1 VNRRSQSTLRLPGLK
16 AWACSGLT
24 LSGVSWRRRTGQNG
38 TSWIAMIRSLRKK
51 IFIGYGIALALMIV
65 VVVWAL
71 VHLLDLGEASD
82 AILRENYKSILAA
95 ENMVYAIERQDSATL
110 LLFLGYE
117 EQGWRQFRENESLF
131 FQWLA
136 RAKDNITIEGEERI
150 VSTIEKEYSVY
161 LHHISGLL
169 PVSKSNLQKSAAFY
183 HETILPSFISVRN
196 ACIRLREINQE
207 TMFKASERAR
217 RVAQRA
223 IWSVIIIGSAAVGI
237 GLGFSLLL
245 SNLLVKPVLRMMEAT
260 QKISEGNYDVEISI
274 QSSDELGDLT
284 NDFNKMAKKLKAY
297 HDLNIDQ
304 IVAEKRKS
312 DAIIRSIDDG
322 IVVVDKELRV
332 TGLNPTAAK
341 ALHIE
346 HDQIQNKHFLEVVKN
361 EMLFNYVK
369 ESVETGQPPS
379 IEERKTIFTIEEG
392 EKQRHYQFSI
402 TPVHGKP
409 GSLLGVVLLLRDVT
423 RLTELDRL
431 KSEFVMM
438 ASHEL
443 RTPLTSIGMSIKL
456 LLEKTLEK
464 LYGKEQ
470 QLLRA
475 AHEDLQRLKNLVNN
489 LLDLS
494 KIEAG
499 KMAMEFENISVYA
512 LCQNATS
519 VLKTQIDA
527 KGVNLI
533 LDLHPDLPNVK
544 ADANKIIWVLTNLIS
559 NALRYTDSNGQIRLS
574 AERIAP
580 YIHLSVIDN
589 GPGIPFE
596 VQSKIFDKFVQ
607 IKSDKALG
615 GSGLGLTICKEIIRA
630 HGGTIWVDSTP
641 GEGSTFTFTLPIVE
655 KS

>member
-1 VNRRSQSTLRLPGLK
+1 
-16 AWACSGLT
+16 
-24 LSGVSWRRRTGQNG
+24 
-38 TSWIAMIRSLRKK
+38 MIRSLRKK
-51 IFIGYGIALALMIV
+51 IFIGYGIALTLMIFV
-65 VVVWAL
+65 FIWAL
-71 VHLLDLGEASD
+71 VDLLNLGQASD

-117 EQGWRQFRENESLF
+117 EQGWGQFRENESLF

-136 RAKDNITIEGEERI
+136 RAKDNITVEGEERI
-150 VSTIEKEYSVY
+150 VSTIEKEYSAY
-161 LHHISGLL
+161 LHHISGLP

-183 HETILPSFISVRN
+183 HETILPSFISVRD

-207 TMFKASERAR
+207 AMFKASERAR
-217 RVAQRA
+217 HVAKKA
-223 IWSVIIIGSAAVGI
+223 IWSMVLIGSAAIGI
-237 GLGFSLLL
+237 GLGFSLFL
-245 SNLLVKPVLRMMEAT
+245 SNFLVRPVRQMMEAT

-284 NDFNKMAKKLKAY
+284 YDFNEMVKKLKTY

-304 IVAEKRKS
+304 IMAEKRKS
-312 DAIIRSIDDG
+312 EAIIRSIDDG
-322 IVVVDKELRV
+322 IVVVDNELKV
-332 TGLNPTAAK
+332 TGMNPTAAK
-341 ALHIE
+341 ALNIE
-346 HDQIQNKHFLEVVKN
+346 PDQIQNKHFLEVVKN

-369 ESVETGQPPS
+369 QSIETGQPPS
-379 IEERKTIFTIEEG
+379 IEERKTIFTIEQG
-392 EKQRHYQFSI
+392 DTQRHYQFSI

-431 KSEFVMM
+431 KSEFVMI

-443 RTPLTSIGMSIKL
+443 RTPLTSVGMSIKL
-456 LLEKTLEK
+456 LLEKTMEK
-464 LYGKEQ
+464 LDEKEQ
-470 QLLRA
+470 QLLLA
-475 AHEDLQRLKNLVNN
+475 AHEDLQRLKNLVSN

-499 KMAMEFENISVYA
+499 KMAMEFENISIDS
-512 LCQNATS
+512 LCQNATDI
-519 VLKTQIDA
+519 LKTQIDA
-527 KGVNLI
+527 KGVNFT
-533 LDLHPDLPNVK
+533 LDLHQRLPYVK

-559 NALRYTDSNGQIRLS
+559 NALRYTDRRGHIRLS
-574 AERIAP
+574 AEWIGP
-580 YIHLSVIDN
+580 YAHVSVTDN
-589 GPGIPFE
+589 GSGIPFE
-596 VQSKIFDKFVQ
+596 AQSKIFDKFVQ

-615 GSGLGLTICKEIIRA
+615 GGGLGLTICKEIVRA

-641 GEGSTFTFTLPIVE
+641 GEGSTFTFTLPIVG